1 MKNQTQS
8 GLSGSLHRL
17 LTNNKIVNT
26 NIERLLTSLSMVSII
41 GVIFTVAY
49 LGVFLYKLVMV
60 SMNGGTTFNLPITGE
75 NLMKVYTAADMSFYM
90 IAGYE
95 AIKLALIGGMAFYF
109 WKFAISI
116 DNSNPFSNPLSR
128 NHISAVATLSLLFF
142 PLDVISTL
150 HLSYGG
156 SLNVPDT
163 STLGFFHWEYLF
175 GAYFVNVFAIIFR
188 RGSDLN
194 NEMDLVI

>member
-1 MKNQTQS
+1 MKNQTQP
-8 GLSGSLHRL
+8 GLLGSLHRL

-26 NIERLLTSLSMVSII
+26 NIERLLTSLSMLSII
-41 GVIFTVAY
+41 RVIFTVAF
-49 LGVFLYKLVMV
+49 LVVFLYKLILLPIQ
-60 SMNGGTTFNLPITGE
+60 GATAFRLPITGKD
-75 NLMKVYTAADMSFYM
+75 LMQAYSAADMSFYI

-95 AIKLALIGGMAFYF
+95 AIKLILIGGMAFYF
-109 WKFAISI
+109 WKFSNSI
-116 DNSNPFSNPLSR
+116 NNSNPFSNPLSR
-128 NHISAVATLSLLFF
+128 NHISAVATLALMFF

-156 SLNVPDT
+156 LNEPN
-163 STLGFFHWEYLF
+163 SSKLGFFHWEYLF
-175 GAYFVNVFAIIFR
+175 GAYFINVFAIIFR